1 MPILAAAVSYAVSS
15 WLPPIYEARVS
26 LLVRP
31 SQPLAPTD
39 TTGATL
45 TTDQVSRT
53 YAGLMIERPLLEKV
67 ISDLKLHK
75 TVEQL
80 LSEIK
85 VTPQTNTT
93 IIDVAVD
100 DTSRTTARDV
110 ADTLV
115 RDFIASVKQI
125 QQQEAQTPNA
135 RSADNLVVVAPAV
148 TLDKPVS
155 PRTALNVA
163 IAAAVGLLAAMGLAV
178 LRETLDQSIK
188 SDEELTER
196 VGLVPLGHVAYVAA
210 DKGKLGE
217 LVALSQTSP
226 AAEAYKALRTNLL
239 FSAQGNDLKSIL
251 VTSAAPGEGK
261 SRTAANLAVVLAA
274 AGKRTLLID
283 ADFRRPSQH
292 RIFGKVRNV
301 GLSNLVL
308 EDIPQDTLF
317 NAIESVPDLWF
328 LASGPIPPNPSELL
342 GSNRVR
348 GLLAGFRQTF
358 DYVIIDSPPV
368 NAVTDPTILAAEVD
382 ATVLV
387 AEQGRTTYSALGHA
401 KTALDRVSARILG
414 VVINKIRAKAGSYYY
429 YEYGHYGE
437 ANGNQPVSVA
447 DSPMPET
454 PPRVGP
460 AGSTPMGADAPT
472 APHAPAKS
480 RKSFGPTP

>member
-1 MPILAAAVSYAVSS
+1 M

-39 TTGATL
+39 ATGAAL
-45 TTDQVSRT
+45 TSDQVSRT
-53 YAGLMIERPLLEKV
+53 YARLMTERPLLEKV
-67 ISDLKLHK
+67 ISDLSLNK
-75 TVEQL
+75 TADQL

-85 VTPQTNTT
+85 VTPQTNTS

-100 DTSRTTARDV
+100 DTSRTTAKDV
-110 ADTLV
+110 AATLV
-115 RDFIASVKQI
+115 TDFIASVKQI
-125 QQQEAQTPNA
+125 QKQETQTPNA

-155 PRTALNVA
+155 PRIALNVA
-163 IAAAVGLLAAMGLAV
+163 IAAVVGLLAAIGLAV

-196 VGLVPLGHVAYVAA
+196 VGLVPLGHVAYVPAE
-210 DKGKLGE
+210 KGKLGE
-217 LVALSQTSP
+217 LVALSLTSP
-226 AAEAYKALRTNLL
+226 AAEAYKALRTNLM
-239 FSAQGNDLKSIL
+239 FSAQGNDLTSIL
-251 VTSAAPGEGK
+251 VTSAAPEEGK

-292 RIFGKVRNV
+292 RIFGKVRNL

-308 EDIPQDTLF
+308 EDVPTDKLF
-317 NAIESVPDLWF
+317 TPIEAVPNLWF

-342 GSNRVR
+342 GSARIK

-368 NAVTDPTILAAEVD
+368 NAVTDPSILAAEVD
-382 ATVLV
+382 ATILV
-387 AEQGRTTYSALGHA
+387 AEQGRTTYSSLGHA

-414 VVINKIRAKAGSYYY
+414 VVINKIKSKAGSYYH
-429 YEYGHYGE
+429 YEYGYYGE
-437 ANGNQPVSVA
+437 SNGHQPE
-447 DSPMPET
+447 PENY
-454 PPRVGP
+454 PPVGQ
-460 AGSTPMGADAPT
+460 TGATVVGAKAAT
-472 APHAPAKS
+472 AAAS
-480 RKSFGPTP
+480 RKAFGPKP